1 MPTTRTPTGLAT
13 TSLTSRPEACGRAR
27 HPDDPRAQ
35 TWTDRRSWPSLS
47 DLLALIKA
55 GDGVD
60 GYGLENHAGRI
71 VDVTGPPSATRP

>member
-1 MPTTRTPTGLAT
+1 MWPCPTPG
-13 TSLTSRPEACGRAR
+13 RPESPNLDGSPVLAF
-27 HPDDPRAQ
+27 
-35 TWTDRRSWPSLS
+35 TMS
-47 DLLALIKA
+47 DVLALIKA